1 MTPEG
6 AEAWKGNIYEEIPV
20 TFDTEGFCGY
30 KCTPHFG
37 LGMVGLVQ
45 AGEDAAPPD
54 LAAVKLP
61 GKEKASMTE
70 LVEQAGEAPAI

>member
-1 MTPEG
+1 MEG
-6 AEAWKGNIYEEIPV
+6 KYLRRDPRHV
-20 TFDTEGFCGY
+20 RHRGFCGY